1 MTLAD
6 RIQIAANLAT
16 VCAVIYAAAQL
27 TQGATDARIGNSIK
41 VLDQGTQ
48 TQQDYRDG
56 KVEVRQ
62 VFSYYYQVF
71 LYNDNDRLLA
81 NAHKPLNLALCRFV
95 LDDPRAEE
103 YWQGANKQYFEPG
116 FVVLIDTIRK
126 SKKCPT

>member
-16 VCAVIYAAAQL
+16 VSAVIYAAAQL
-27 TQGATDARIGNSIK
+27 TQSATDTRIANSIK

-56 KVEVRQ
+56 KVEVRN

-71 LYNDNDRLLA
+71 LYNDNGRLLA
-81 NAHKPLNLALCRFV
+81 NAYQPLNLALCRFV

-103 YWQGANKQYFEPG
+103 YWRMANKQYFEPK
-116 FVVLIDTIRK
+116 FVTLIDTIRS
-126 SKKCPT
+126 SKKCTA